1 MNSEQVNA
9 NIISQQRNSGYW
21 QVNGKCFFEKI
32 ECLQYASKIKNY
44 NITYHF
50 FDKEFESL
58 DWSSEQIYNLDELY
72 RRRAQQIRDKYKYVM
87 VAFSGGADS
96 RNLLNTFLENN
107 IPIEEI
113 VSYYPI
119 QASAKLT
126 DKFDSSDKSATNAIF
141 EYYLACQPT
150 LQEISK
156 KYPNIKITIIDYTEY
171 SIDIINS
178 DQPEKLI
185 KYGTTLGIYNAG
197 ERMLS
202 NMLKT
207 YFEKYNSVCCVYGID
222 KPVILYDKVK
232 KRLGFNTSDFAHNK
246 CRFNIDGYYP
256 NIEPFYQT
264 NDMPEIFLAQAKA
277 IKRALLPLLTAE
289 VIPLSLQEIMEST
302 PNPNMVRLDSHT
314 DIIKSILYKNYNPL
328 IYQTDKPIMT
338 FVGQESDHWFVKSG
352 LVDSKTVDYFQGQH
366 KDWLHNVDDA
376 LIVRDDKGTPLR
388 FKRIYTK
395 ILWC

>member
-1 MNSEQVNA
+1 MDPKQLYANS
-9 NIISQQRNSGYW
+9 ISQQRNSGYW
-21 QVNGKCFFEKI
+21 QVNGRCFFEKI
-32 ECLQYASKIKNY
+32 KCLQYASKIKNY
-44 NITYHF
+44 NITYHL
-50 FDKEFESL
+50 FDNEFGSL
-58 DWSSEQIYNLDELY
+58 DWASDQIFNLDELY
-72 RRRAQQIRDKYKYVM
+72 KRRAQQIRDKYKYVM

-119 QASAKLT
+119 QASAKLMN
-126 DKFDSSDKSATNAIF
+126 KFDATDKSANNAIF

-202 NMLKT
+202 NMLKN
-207 YFEKYNSVCCVYGID
+207 YSEKYNSACCVYGID
-222 KPVILYDKVK
+222 KPNIVYDIVN
-232 KRLGFNTSDFAHNK
+232 KRLGFNQSDFAHNK
-246 CRFNIDGYYP
+246 CKFEIDGYYP
-256 NIEPFYQT
+256 NIEPFYST
-264 NDMPEIFLAQAKA
+264 PNMPEIMLAQAKA
-277 IKRALLPLLTAE
+277 INRTLLPMLTAE
-289 VIPLSLQEIMEST
+289 VIPPALQEIIRIT
-302 PNPNMVRLDSHT
+302 PNPNILKLDEHT

-338 FVGQESDHWFVKSG
+338 FAGQESDHWFVKSG
-352 LVDSKTVDYFQGQH
+352 LVDSKAVDYFQGQH
-366 KDWLHNVDDA
+366 KDWLHGVDDA
-376 LIVRDDKGTPLR
+376 LIVRDDKGMPLR
-388 FKRIYTK
+388 FKSYLSK
-395 ILWC
+395 VHWC